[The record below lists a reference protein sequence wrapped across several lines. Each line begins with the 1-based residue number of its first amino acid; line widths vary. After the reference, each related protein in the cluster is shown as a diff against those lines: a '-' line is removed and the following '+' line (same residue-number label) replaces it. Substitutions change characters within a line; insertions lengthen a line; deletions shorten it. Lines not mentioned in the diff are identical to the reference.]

1 MTKCLD
7 LEARDKEKK
16 EKKRKEKL
24 RPYNTRD
31 KLQVWYKWLHW

>member
-16 EKKRKEKL
+16 EKKNYARII
-24 RPYNTRD
+24 PGIN
-31 KLQVWYKWLHW
+31 YKCGIHGCIGEYG